1 MSFGYN
7 PGPID
12 GNAGRMTQG
21 AVMGYQQE
29 RGEPQTG
36 KVDRDVLEQL
46 RQDPAPK
53 VAVAP
58 PPPVQRAPQSWGQPP
73 PQQHNPRYASAQ
85 PPRRND
91 GLDFVRDADAR
102 LSRWFQSLSH

>member
-1 MSFGYN
+1 
-7 PGPID
+7 
-12 GNAGRMTQG
+12 MTQG

-53 VAVAP
+53 VAAAP
-58 PPPVQRAPQSWGQPP
+58 PPPAQRAPQSWGHPP
-73 PQQHNPRYASAQ
+73 PQYNSRYAGA